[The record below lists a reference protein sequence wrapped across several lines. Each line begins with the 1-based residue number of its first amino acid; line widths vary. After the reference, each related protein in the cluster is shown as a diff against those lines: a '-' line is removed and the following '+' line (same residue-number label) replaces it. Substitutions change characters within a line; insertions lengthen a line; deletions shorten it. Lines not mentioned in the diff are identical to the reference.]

1 MRKLDFPN
9 LIAQSVDELR
19 EREKKENNARLR
31 LRVQMLRLLK
41 SGEIISIKAASQTVG
56 ISPKHG
62 YDLWHLYREKGLDK
76 LLELNWKPR
85 LSKLS
90 AEQQSV
96 LLLRASQ
103 ENGFGSQA
111 EAIKY
116 VADEFGVSY
125 TQGGVCL
132 LFQRLKIKAKEP
144 RPENKRADKNKQS
157 EYKKTLSAD

>member
-90 AEQQSV
+90 AEQQSA

-116 VADEFGVSY
+116 VADEFGISY

-132 LFQRLKIKAKEP
+132 LFQKLKIKAKEP

>member
-41 SGEIISIKAASQTVG
+41 SGEIISVKAASQTVG
-56 ISPKHG
+56 ISAKHG

-85 LSKLS
+85 ISKLS
-90 AEQQSV
+90 DEQQSA

-103 ENGFGSQA
+103 ENGFGSQS
-111 EAIKY
+111 EAVKY

-144 RPENKRADKNKQS
+144 RPENKRADKSGQS
-157 EYKKTLSAD
+157 EYKKTLPAE